1 MQQRRQ
7 ANTVTNAT
15 GSCFAR
21 LRARIQGGPGAMTKI
36 GRFVLKSPFRARN
49 LSIEELAEACGAS
62 AATVYRLCRDLGYGG
77 YKEFQLDLA
86 ASLANSDGV
95 TLEEF
100 GEGASPQTIV
110 RRVFEYHRESLADTE
125 RLLDARELT
134 RVAKLIQRSRR
145 VLLLGF
151 GGSGLAAR
159 RAADGLLNLGLTAVA
174 VVDPFTQIFA
184 TENAGP
190 SDVVVGISHTGQTA
204 SVVEAIQSARR
215 RGARTVALTNYPH
228 SPLAM
233 ASEFQLITAF
243 HEHRINAAVSSSVT
257 AQMCVLAALYFILG
271 SWGGRKAKRLANEA
285 EQRTQRILRTSG
297 RRKRER
303 SSQGG

>member
-1 MQQRRQ
+1 MK
-7 ANTVTNAT
+7 
-15 GSCFAR
+15 
-21 LRARIQGGPGAMTKI
+21 KI

-49 LSIEELAEACGAS
+49 LSIERLADACEAS
-62 AATVYRLCRDLGYGG
+62 AATVYRLCRDLGYDG

-86 ASLANSDGV
+86 ASLASSDGV
-95 TLEEF
+95 SLEEF
-100 GEGASPQTIV
+100 SEGASPQTIV
-110 RRVFEYHRESLADTE
+110 RRVFEYHRQSLADTE
-125 RLLDARELT
+125 RLLDVRVLT
-134 RVAKLIQRSRR
+134 RVAKLIERSRR

-159 RAADGLLNLGLTAVA
+159 RAADVLLNLGFTAVA

-215 RGARTVALTNYPH
+215 RGARTVALTNYPQ
-228 SPLAM
+228 SSLAK
-233 ASEFQLITAF
+233 ASEFQLITGF

-257 AQMCVLAALYFILG
+257 AQMCVLASLYFILG

-285 EQRTQRILRTSG
+285 EQRTRRILRAPG
-297 RRKRER
+297 PRKREK

>member
-1 MQQRRQ
+1 M
-7 ANTVTNAT
+7 TNAT

-21 LRARIQGGPGAMTKI
+21 VRARIQSGPSAMKKI

-62 AATVYRLCRDLGYGG
+62 AATVYRLCRDLGYDG

-86 ASLANSDGV
+86 ASLANSEGV
-95 TLEEF
+95 SLEEF
-100 GEGASPQTIV
+100 GEGARPPTIV
-110 RRVFEYHRESLADTE
+110 RRVFEYHRQSLADTE
-125 RLLDARELT
+125 RLLDVRVLT
-134 RVAKLIQRSRR
+134 RVAKLIQRSRK

-151 GGSGLAAR
+151 GGSALAAR
-159 RAADGLLNLGLTAVA
+159 RAEDMLLNLGLTAVA

-184 TENAGP
+184 TENASPG
-190 SDVVVGISHTGQTA
+190 DVVIGISHTGQTTPII
-204 SVVEAIQSARR
+204 EAIEVARR

-243 HEHRINAAVSSSVT
+243 HEHRINAAVSSSIT
-257 AQMCVLAALYFILG
+257 AQMCVLASLYFILG
-271 SWGGRKAKRLANEA
+271 SWGGSKAKRLANEA
-285 EQRTQRILRTSG
+285 EQRTRRILRTSG
-297 RRKRER
+297 RRKREK